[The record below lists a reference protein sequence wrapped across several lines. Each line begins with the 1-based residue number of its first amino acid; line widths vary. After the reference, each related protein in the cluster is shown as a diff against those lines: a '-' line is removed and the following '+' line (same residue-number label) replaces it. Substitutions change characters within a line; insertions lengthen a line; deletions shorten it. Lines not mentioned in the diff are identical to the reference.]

1 VAVVGAG
8 VATIVGV
15 VGYIPAKSNI
25 PTTLS
30 PTAAT
35 FGQIIAQKP
44 GVFGRQVQYT
54 GRIIF

>member
-1 VAVVGAG
+1 MKFELRMEAYNLLNSFSGDNPV
-8 VATIVGV
+8 
-15 VGYIPAKSNI
+15 
-25 PTTLS
+25 LS